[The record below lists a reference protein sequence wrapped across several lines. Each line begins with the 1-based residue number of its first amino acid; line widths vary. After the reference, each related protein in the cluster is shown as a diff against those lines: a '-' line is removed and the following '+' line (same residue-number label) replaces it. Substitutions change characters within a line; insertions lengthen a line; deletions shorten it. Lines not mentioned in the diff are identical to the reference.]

1 MNRSM
6 WRKFVVFGVALLLST
21 MAVAQEETGNIYIQV
36 TDTAGQTLPGV
47 NVEMTGGGAP
57 KLGITNAQ
65 GETRFLGLSPGN
77 YSLTATLDGFSTVE
91 YPSVNVRVGKNTTIQ
106 VQLSA
111 AIGEVITVTSESP
124 LLDERKLT
132 AGTTISQVE
141 LESIPSARDPW
152 AIVQQSAGVMTDR
165 INVGGNESGQQA
177 VFRGQANNG
186 DENDFLVDG
195 VQITDMSAV
204 GSSPTY
210 YDFDQFQEIQLA
222 TGGPDVSKGA
232 AGVSVNMV
240 TKRGTN
246 EFRGSARFLLTDDSG
261 YFGAL
266 EAADPGFSQSDLG
279 PGQDNYRG
287 DTVDRIQEFGFEA
300 GGPAW
305 RDRVWL
311 WASWGQN
318 DINRITGGGQSDRT
332 ILEGTAIKLNAQFT
346 AANSFVA
353 SFNNGDKKKFGRG
366 ASPDKDPS
374 ATWNQRGPT
383 GITKIEDTHVFGSNL
398 FLTGQYSFVDGGFSL
413 TSLGGSGPDH
423 PPNPSPGG
431 EQYTDSNGF
440 QTNVQSGGNSR
451 PTEELKIDG
460 SYFFTTSSLNHELK
474 FGGRTREAK
483 TST

>member
-1 MNRSM
+1 M
-6 WRKFVVFGVALLLST
+6 
-21 MAVAQEETGNIYIQV
+21 
-36 TDTAGQTLPGV
+36 
-47 NVEMTGGGAP
+47 
-57 KLGITNAQ
+57 
-65 GETRFLGLSPGN
+65 
-77 YSLTATLDGFSTVE
+77 
-91 YPSVNVRVGKNTTIQ
+91 NVRVGRNTAIE

-165 INVGGNESGQQA
+165 INVGGNESGQQS
-177 VFRGQANNG
+177 VFRGLANNG

-195 VQITDMSAV
+195 VQITDMKAI

-210 YDFDQFQEIQLA
+210 YDFDQFSEIQLA
-222 TGGPDVSKGA
+222 TGGNDVSKAG

-246 EFRGSARFLLTDDSG
+246 EFRGSARFLLTDARRILRS
-261 YFGAL
+261 AL
-266 EAADPGFSQSDLG
+266 TAADPGYSARAISD
-279 PGQDNYRG
+279 PVRRTTQG

-318 DINRITGGGQSDRT
+318 DINRITGSGQSDRT

-346 AANSFVA
+346 EGQLFC
-353 SFNNGDKKKFGRG
+353 RLLQ
-366 ASPDKDPS
+366 
-374 ATWNQRGPT
+374 QR
-383 GITKIEDTHVFGSNL
+383 
-398 FLTGQYSFVDGGFSL
+398 
-413 TSLGGSGPDH
+413 
-423 PPNPSPGG
+423 
-431 EQYTDSNGF
+431 
-440 QTNVQSGGNSR
+440 
-451 PTEELKIDG
+451 
-460 SYFFTTSSLNHELK
+460 
-474 FGGRTREAK
+474 
-483 TST
+483 